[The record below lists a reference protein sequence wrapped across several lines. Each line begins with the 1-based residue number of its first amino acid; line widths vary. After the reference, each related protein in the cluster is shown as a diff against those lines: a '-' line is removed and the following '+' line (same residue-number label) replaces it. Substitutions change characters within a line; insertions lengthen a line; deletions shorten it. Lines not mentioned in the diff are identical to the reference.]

1 MCACAQERS
10 SMSIKEMMD
19 TLVMDEEKRLG
30 VNSPEF
36 IQRHIE
42 IMEET
47 NRLLHQD
54 LMMEEQEGA

>member
-1 MCACAQERS
+1 
-10 SMSIKEMMD
+10 MSIKEMMD
-19 TLVMDEEKRLG
+19 ELIAKEGTMLG

-47 NRLLHQD
+47 NRLLNQD
-54 LMMEEQEGA
+54 LMMEQRETM

>member
-1 MCACAQERS
+1 
-10 SMSIKEMMD
+10 MSIKEMMD
-19 TLVMDEEKRLG
+19 ELIRKEEQRLG

-47 NRLLHQD
+47 NRLLQQD
-54 LMMEEQEGA
+54 LMMEQETM